1 MRAKRNM
8 SDHNNEIIKDLSHKI
23 ESIISMYEGLKKERV
38 KLEIKNL
45 ELINEIDNQKI
56 KTKLLEEKIN
66 NLMIAKNLSVGGE
79 NSDEA
84 KNKLLKL
91 VREIDKCIALLNS

>member
-1 MRAKRNM
+1 M